1 MITLSAFAFLVSFT
15 LTSMAQSD
23 SASPLTTSTNQ
34 NDVDQQMIDRIKHN
48 YLPVQFGAYFSQTIP
63 QSSLR
68 KAYDSLG
75 GPNVGYG
82 FAFNGGYNFDPIP
95 VVVGGEFSMY
105 FFGTRDRTFGTTSG
119 DPLNRRL
126 ELSTQNLTIPIL
138 AFVRFQPNIATW
150 VYPYAELVG
159 GTTIYSSIMTT
170 KRFELGS
177 EINSG
182 TDSEG
187 GANLS
192 YGVGTGLA
200 FKIADIITLPNSLQ
214 RTLIDVRFRYVW
226 GTSVEVPILEPTADQ
241 SYVIRKVSVDAPE
254 QVTFQLGIMF
264 QF

>member
-1 MITLSAFAFLVSFT
+1 MKLISVLASFILLT
-15 LTSMAQSD
+15 LTSIAQI
-23 SASPLTTSTNQ
+23 
-34 NDVDQQMIDRIKHN
+34 DVDQLMIDRIKQN

-68 KAYDSLG
+68 QAYDSLG
-75 GPNVGYG
+75 APNVGYG

-95 VVVGGEFSMY
+95 MVIGGEFAMH
-105 FFGTRDRTFGTTSG
+105 FFGTRNRTFGPTSG
-119 DPLNRRL
+119 DPFKRRL
-126 ELSTQNLTIPIL
+126 DLSTQNFTIPIL

-159 GTTIYSSIMTT
+159 GTTIYSSVLTSKQFENGTETT
-170 KRFELGS
+170 S
-177 EINSG
+177 E
-182 TDSEG
+182 TESEG

-214 RTLIDVRFRYVW
+214 RTLIDIRFRYVW
-226 GTSVEVPILEPTADQ
+226 GTSVEVPVIEPMAGQ
-241 SYVIRKVSVDAPE
+241 SYVIRKVSVAAPE
-254 QVTFQLGIMF
+254 QVTFQVGILF